1 MIRECARMS
10 VPCACLCVHVRA
22 VAFLQVKVNYVGRL
36 ENGRIFDQS
45 RGAFDFRL
53 GVGKVI
59 KGWDLGVVGM
69 RVGGKR
75 RLVIPPKL
83 AYGASGVPGTI
94 PKNETL
100 TFDVELVAV

>member
-1 MIRECARMS
+1 
-10 VPCACLCVHVRA
+10 
-22 VAFLQVKVNYVGRL
+22 VNYVGRL
-36 ENGRIFDQS
+36 SNGRIFDQS
-45 RGAFDFRL
+45 RAPFEFRL

-59 KGWDLGVVGM
+59 KGWDIGVASM

-83 AYGASGVPGTI
+83 GYGASGVPGTI